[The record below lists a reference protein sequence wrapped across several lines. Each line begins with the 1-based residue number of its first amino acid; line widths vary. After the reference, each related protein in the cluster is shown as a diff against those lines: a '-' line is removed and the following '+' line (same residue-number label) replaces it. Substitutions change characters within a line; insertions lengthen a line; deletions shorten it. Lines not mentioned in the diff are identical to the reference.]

1 MANRWAEGLYE
12 PSGLGFLPLKQR
24 FEQHI
29 SGFYSDILQ
38 TMTSVIWPFTTSRCI
53 YLFIYFLHTAQY
65 TRLSR
70 GKSSALYAY
79 THTLIFFGPLQPWFE
94 KLYVSHPG
102 ALPLRSVWTN
112 RKRSWQDLS
121 KRIET
126 CGSVEPITERLSPAR
141 FELVVVSVWRST
153 KPEYDQS
160 DTEQRRMS

>member
-1 MANRWAEGLYE
+1 MSWRTVWAEWSRFSPAE
-12 PSGLGFLPLKQR
+12 IKIWATHQWFLFGYTPNNDICNLTIYN
-24 FEQHI
+24 FE
-29 SGFYSDILQ
+29 
-38 TMTSVIWPFTTSRCI
+38 M

-70 GKSSALYAY
+70 GNSSALYAY
-79 THTLIFFGPLQPWFE
+79 THTLIFFGPIQPWFE

-112 RKRSWQDLS
+112 KKRSWQDLS